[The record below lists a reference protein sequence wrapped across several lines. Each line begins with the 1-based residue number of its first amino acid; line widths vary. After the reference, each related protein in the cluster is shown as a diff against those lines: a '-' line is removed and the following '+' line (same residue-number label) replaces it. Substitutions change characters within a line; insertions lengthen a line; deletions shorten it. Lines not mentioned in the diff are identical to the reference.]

1 MATEVQNVSGPIPE
15 FLDKVSNNW
24 GLTFVYPKIWAIS
37 FSPVTSKNSSSQ
49 LGTAIKQVLSRYNDI
64 NNFRSVFYSKNPYSQ
79 ILSSPNE
86 VNVSVGDAAHF
97 LLANKISIPGENIQ
111 LNGGTIPSADIAGG
125 VLWGRALG
133 SRQSSPSSTNKIK
146 ITFFDTNKELV
157 DLLIKPWLV
166 AVSYQGLIEDE
177 SCPQL
182 KCDIT
187 AHFFAKSSSKATVN
201 RNDELQITSNVPQFF
216 NNKQDSVWTT
226 STKSVK
232 VSHLSEDKP
241 FLRKTVTFKNCVPVS
256 IPEKSYNFGND
267 VGIDEIMTAVDFS
280 YDYYIIDDK
289 SASAVTTNRRLT
301 PVHLS

>member
-1 MATEVQNVSGPIPE
+1 MATEVQNISGPIPE

-37 FSPVTSKNSSSQ
+37 FSPVTSKNSSSN
-49 LGTAIKQVLSRYNDI
+49 LGAAIKQVLTKYNDI

-97 LLANKISIPGENIQ
+97 LLANKISIPGENVQ
-111 LNGGTIPSADIAGG
+111 FSSGTIPAADVAGG
-125 VLWGRALG
+125 VLWGRVLG
-133 SRQSSPSSTNKIK
+133 SRQSGNANTNKIK
-146 ITFFDTNKELV
+146 ITFFDTNKELI
-157 DLLIKPWLV
+157 DLLIKPWL
-166 AVSYQGLIEDE
+166 AAISYQGLIEDA

-187 AHFFAKSSSKATVN
+187 AYFFAKSSAKATVN
-201 RNDELQITSNVPQFF
+201 RNDEIQITSNIPQFF
-216 NNKQDSVWTT
+216 NSKQNSVWTT
-226 STKSVK
+226 SNASVK
-232 VSHLSEDKP
+232 VSQLSEDKP
-241 FLRKTVTFKNCVPVS
+241 YLRKTITFKNCVPVN

-267 VGIDEIMTAVDFS
+267 IALDEIMTAVDFS

-289 SASAVTTNRRLT
+289 SANAVTANRRLA
-301 PVHLS
+301 PVYLS

>member
-1 MATEVQNVSGPIPE
+1 MATEVQNISGPIPE

-37 FSPVTSKNSSSQ
+37 FSPASGKNSSSH
-49 LGTAIKQVLSRYNDI
+49 LGTAIKQVLTKYNDI
-64 NNFRSVFYSKNPYSQ
+64 NNFRSVFYSKNPYSR
-79 ILSSPNE
+79 ILSSPSE
-86 VNVSVGDAAHF
+86 VTVSVGDAVHF

-111 LNGGTIPSADIAGG
+111 LSTGTISAADMAGG
-125 VLWGRALG
+125 ILWGRALG
-133 SRQSSPSSTNKIK
+133 SRQSNPSSTNKIK
-146 ITFFDTNKELV
+146 ITFFDTNKELI
-157 DLLIKPWLV
+157 DLLIKPWLA

-187 AHFFAKSSSKATVN
+187 AHFFAKSSAQAVVN
-201 RNDELQITSNVPQFF
+201 RNDEIQITSNIPQFF
-216 NNKQDSVWTT
+216 NNKQNSTWTSSNAT
-226 STKSVK
+226 VK
-232 VSHLSEDKP
+232 VSQLSEDKP
-241 FLRKTVTFKNCVPVS
+241 YLRKTVTFKNCVPIN
-256 IPEKSYNFGND
+256 IPEKSYNFGSD

-289 SASAVTTNRRLT
+289 SANAVTANRRLA